1 MLRFYNENRGRE
13 GTFRCEEFF
22 KTYWNA
28 GTSRKQRTKKKKNT
42 KSELGD
48 TLKHFKTNRTKTGEE
63 SKVSLLCFSNYVNFE

>member
-1 MLRFYNENRGRE
+1 MKTMEEKVLLDVRNFSKHTEMLELVESRE
-13 GTFRCEEFF
+13 P
-22 KTYWNA
+22 
-28 GTSRKQRTKKKKNT
+28 KKKKNT

>member
-1 MLRFYNENRGRE
+1 MKTMQEKVLLDVRNFSKHTEMLELVESRE
-13 GTFRCEEFF
+13 P
-22 KTYWNA
+22 
-28 GTSRKQRTKKKKNT
+28 KKKKNT